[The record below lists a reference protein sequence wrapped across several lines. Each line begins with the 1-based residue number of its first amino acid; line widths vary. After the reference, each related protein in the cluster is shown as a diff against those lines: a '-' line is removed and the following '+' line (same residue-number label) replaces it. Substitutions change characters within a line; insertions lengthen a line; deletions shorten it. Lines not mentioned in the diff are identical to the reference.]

1 MRLDGLVRSR
11 SQTIDKNRG
20 NVCLY
25 KGFIP
30 YNPHPLH
37 NTNRRAE
44 LDKLRNV
51 IKFQKVSFILLQKAA
66 YLWAEKLKK
75 ILI

>member
-1 MRLDGLVRSR
+1 M
-11 SQTIDKNRG
+11 Q
-20 NVCLY
+20 
-25 KGFIP
+25 
-30 YNPHPLH
+30 
-37 NTNRRAE
+37 E

-51 IKFQKVSFILLQKAA
+51 IKFQKISFILLQKAA